1 MRNAR
6 EFRRGGFSFFS
17 FLLGILFGIIL
28 LLGALGGVVAF
39 VLYTDLDTVFE
50 TANIDN
56 KDEDGNYIFINT
68 NPDDGGVKTVL
79 DLFTVLSGFAGDT
92 DNLTLG
98 DIEKLIPLTT
108 EYVIVLRD
116 SVAEYID
123 LNLDELRV
131 QKFSQLGDY
140 VQDVVFDLQ
149 PASFLS
155 IDDSD
160 GITGTILNA
169 LLYGKESEY
178 VEYQNVLYPVWFEE
192 VETTTLAARAGE
204 ESNRIYFYNRAESWY
219 IAQKTEDGYIATGEI
234 YTRYNA
240 EKATL
245 TGNYYYNNGNDSGE
259 KVIKTPVTLRDFTS
273 DESLS
278 DILDGLEICELLNME
293 DGVVYDILSGITIG
307 DVIAGEVD
315 FDEKIQTLE
324 IASIIDIDPESTV
337 MAYLGYGLSGV
348 TEANGANYDYT
359 GIVDGDPVYITAEEG
374 KITGVYSDTALTQK
388 LKGTTVNNIGTR
400 VDGVTVDVF
409 MDIKPDDAIMAYLGY
424 GLTGVKQEG
433 GAYTGKVSI
442 NEEEKV
448 CTVETD
454 GEKITRVYY
463 TVNGKPEEV
472 KATGIDQIGDRVNNL
487 TKTLTIGDVL
497 TIDEDDK
504 FMSKLA
510 GYTIANVGDAI
521 DDLTLDDFIEVT
533 LSYEEKRLASDSSIL
548 AYIVY
553 GINDIE
559 LNEAKTEGT
568 ATYHN
573 AETKE
578 TSAVTLTV
586 ENGKI
591 TSVKYS
597 DDGTAINATGV
608 KTVNSRVSGVMSDL
622 KIGQLLNVSGN
633 KILENLQYSTIN
645 SLSDDISA
653 LTVQQMY
660 TDKVYGTTA
669 TLKRVVNADAG
680 ENEIEFDAK
689 YLYFT
694 KDSDGK
700 LHLYDANPDD
710 DNPAD
715 GKATAYTEGLWT
727 YGAPTSLWKI
737 LLYKEDSERAYSVN
751 NIADMINNVTGNVAS
766 STLREL
772 TNAEILDLDDDT
784 LDMELPEDMQ
794 AQYGKTL
801 GRCTLSDSIEVL
813 AELINRV
820 NEMSSNLPQS

>member
-56 KDEDGNYIFINT
+56 KDEDGNYIIINT

-79 DLFTVLSGFAGDT
+79 DLFTVVSGFANDT

-98 DIEKLIPLTT
+98 DIEKLLPITT
-108 EYVIVLRD
+108 EYVVLLKD

-131 QKFSQLGDY
+131 QKFAQLGDY
-140 VQDVVFDLQ
+140 VQEVVYDLQ
-149 PASFLS
+149 PASFIGS
-155 IDDSD
+155 VGFDPDED
-160 GITGTILNA
+160 GITGTILTA
-169 LLYGKESEY
+169 LVYGKESEY
-178 VEYQNVLYPVWFEE
+178 VEYHNVLYPVWFEE
-192 VETTTLAARAGE
+192 IETTTLAARDGKDD
-204 ESNRIYFYNRAESWY
+204 NRIYFYNRDGRWY

-240 EKATL
+240 EKAAL
-245 TGNYYYNNGNDSGE
+245 TGNYYYDRGDNSGD
-259 KVIKTPVTLRDFTS
+259 KVIKTPVTLRTFTS
-273 DESLS
+273 DDNLAG
-278 DILDGLEICELLNME
+278 ILDGLEICELLNME
-293 DGVVYDILSGITIG
+293 EGIVYDILGGITIG

-324 IASIIDIDPESTV
+324 ITSIIDIDPESTV

-348 TEANGANYDYT
+348 TEANGANYNYT
-359 GIVDGDPVYITAEEG
+359 GIVDGKTVYITAEEG

-388 LKGTTVNNIGTR
+388 LKGTTVNSIGSR

-424 GLTGVKQEG
+424 GLTGVKQES
-433 GAYTGKVSI
+433 GAYTGKVFI
-442 NEEEKV
+442 GGEEKV

-533 LSYEEKRLASDSSIL
+533 LSYEGERLASDSSIL

-559 LNEAKTEGT
+559 LNETKTEGT

-578 TSAVTLTV
+578 TSTVALTV

-591 TSVKYS
+591 ISVKNS
-597 DDGTAINATGV
+597 GGKDIKATGV
-608 KTVNSRVSGVMSDL
+608 KTVNSRVSGVMNDL
-622 KIGQLLNVSGN
+622 KIGQLLNVGGN

-660 TDKVYGTTA
+660 SERVYGTNNS
-669 TLKRVVNADAG
+669 LKQVVSADAD
-680 ENEIEFDAK
+680 ENQIEFDAK

-694 KDSDGK
+694 KDTDGK
-700 LHLYDANPDD
+700 LHLYDANPND

-715 GKATAYTEGLWT
+715 GKATAYAEGLWT

-737 LLYKEDSERAYSVN
+737 LLYEEGSEKAYTVN
-751 NIADMINNVTGNVAS
+751 NIADMIENVTGNVAS

-772 TNAEILDLDDDT
+772 TRAGILELDDELNT
-784 LDMELPEDMQ
+784 PLPENMQ
-794 AQYGKTL
+794 DEYGATL
-801 GRCTLSDSIEVL
+801 GDCTLTDAIDILVK
-813 AELINRV
+813 LIG
-820 NEMSSNLPQS
+820 MFPQS